1 MVICFTGNELRQ
13 NRPNIDG
20 LDFVLLS
27 IFFEVSEN

>member
-1 MVICFTGNELRQ
+1 MVICFIGSELRQ

-20 LDFVLLS
+20 LDFVLVP